1 MELRAVVSRPEPKPP
16 YQALKTMPGKKK
28 MYGTVGPTSGVSA
41 KRARKLMA
49 NAKTP
54 TQGNRNPEYV
64 PSCIRR
70 GKGVMAT
77 ARNALN
83 QIVAPGGKVGGVAER
98 FGVLRG

>member
-28 MYGTVGPTSGVSA
+28 MYGTVGPTSGVRA

-77 ARNALN
+77 AWERFE
-83 QIVAPGGKVGGVAER
+83 PDRSTRGKVGGVAEG
-98 FGVLRG
+98 FGV